1 MRHSPVS
8 STPPPAP
15 PVPSHRNSRAN
26 LVLLCDPWWNP
37 AVENQAID
45 RVHRMSQERAVRVY
59 RFICTN
65 TVEETMLELQ
75 ARKQKMATEALRRGG
90 DAGGAEEE
98 GGSMKLKL
106 DELALFFR

>member
-1 MRHSPVS
+1 M
-8 STPPPAP
+8 
-15 PVPSHRNSRAN
+15 
-26 LVLLCDPWWNP
+26 
-37 AVENQAID
+37 ENQAID

-59 RFICTN
+59 RFICDN

-75 ARKQKMATEALRRGG
+75 ARKEKMASEALRRGG
-90 DAGGAEEE
+90 ADGTSEEE